1 MNTTQSADWK
11 TVNTTDIRF
20 RFGSILEELQ
30 KGNSPILVIS
40 RSKPKAWLYPYE
52 SGQNAKDLFAR
63 WQRHILPKYQKVKA
77 KDFIN
82 LIRKD
87 RDSRTR

>member
-11 TVNTTDIRF
+11 TVNTVDIRF
-20 RFGSILEELQ
+20 RLGEILEELQ
-30 KGNSPILVIS
+30 REKSPILVIS

-52 SGQNAKDLFAR
+52 DSQNANDLFAR
-63 WQRHILPKYQKVKA
+63 WQRQILPKYAKAKA
-77 KDFIN
+77 KDLID

-87 RDSRTR
+87 RDSRKK